1 MEAVA
6 DIAVLDLK
14 DSPVEFTDTSGHR
27 RSAHRQFAVRHT
39 IRAGAVWGAPTHP
52 GLGRAYLQNE
62 LSTTPKP
69 PESPH
74 GPSSSR
80 TIATTLC

>member
-27 RSAHRQFAVRHT
+27 RSAHRLFAVRHT

-52 GLGRAYLQNE
+52 GLGTSILAE
-62 LSTTPKP
+62 
-69 PESPH
+69 
-74 GPSSSR
+74 
-80 TIATTLC
+80 